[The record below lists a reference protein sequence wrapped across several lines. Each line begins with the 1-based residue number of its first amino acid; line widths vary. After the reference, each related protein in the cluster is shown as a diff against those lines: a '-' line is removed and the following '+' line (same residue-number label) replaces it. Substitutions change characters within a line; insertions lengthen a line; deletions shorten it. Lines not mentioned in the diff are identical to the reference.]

1 MRILWFHFVKSR
13 QMVQYL
19 FLIEQCPT
27 AITMPKVKIGHL
39 MSFHILSKFIIH
51 KSPIIQ
57 CYQPGT
63 LKTVLTSEPNIHFFN
78 ILKYPLQNI
87 IYNRFQVQQ
96 IPLFCLRMCKRSVKY
111 PRPFVSFAV
120 KHFCTKEE
128 CYSSLYIWRNKL
140 ITRFSLYGKCMREGH
155 PWACHEGI
163 WESWVIVSFVLN
175 LSSRSGK
182 VVSFTVQLLYPLGN
196 RTSGTHWIQGCV
208 GSHSSSGSFS
218 EDKSLS
224 LPGSGPQF
232 LGSLACNLVIV
243 PIMVLNTERKCTA
256 CNFKAHRKSSVH
268 YTV

>member
-1 MRILWFHFVKSR
+1 VTEDQGRLKSELVPDVDVRSYDARSTSYLKSCAQIITKRPSIMRILWFHFVKSR

-128 CYSSLYIWRNKL
+128 CYSSLYI
-140 ITRFSLYGKCMREGH
+140 
-155 PWACHEGI
+155 
-163 WESWVIVSFVLN
+163 
-175 LSSRSGK
+175 
-182 VVSFTVQLLYPLGN
+182 
-196 RTSGTHWIQGCV
+196 
-208 GSHSSSGSFS
+208 
-218 EDKSLS
+218 
-224 LPGSGPQF
+224 
-232 LGSLACNLVIV
+232 
-243 PIMVLNTERKCTA
+243 
-256 CNFKAHRKSSVH
+256 
-268 YTV
+268 